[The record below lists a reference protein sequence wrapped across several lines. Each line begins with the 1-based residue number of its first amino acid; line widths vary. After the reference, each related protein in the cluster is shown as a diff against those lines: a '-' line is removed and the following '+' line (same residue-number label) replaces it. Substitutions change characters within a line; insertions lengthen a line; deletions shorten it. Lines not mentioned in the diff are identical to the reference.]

1 MRPPRIRQL
10 ALRCAGLMALLCSA
24 QSHADLCP
32 EPISANKVSG
42 KEHCLLM
49 RQYGSRTP
57 ETLLIWLHGDV
68 SAGGPANYHFPIAEK
83 ATAELGSDTFKSIAL
98 VRPSYP
104 DGSGEESGHAF
115 GHGGRSDHYTDKNL
129 GEIIGA
135 IERLKDL
142 YHPKRTVLVG
152 HSGGAA
158 SAAIILG
165 MAPATADA
173 ALLVAIPG
181 DLRTWRAGRRHWSR
195 SENPIDWAGK
205 VAPTI
210 RVIALTGDRDTN
222 TWPELAQQYTQ
233 MLQKRGVG
241 AETRLIEDA
250 DHNSAFRAPEVTA
263 ALRELVADTTTHKD
277 KRPAE

>member
-1 MRPPRIRQL
+1 MKTPLIRQFASCCTCL
-10 ALRCAGLMALLCSA
+10 LLLLCSA
-24 QSHADLCP
+24 NSLAAPCP
-32 EPISANKVSG
+32 EPLSATKVSG

-49 RQYGSRTP
+49 RQYGSDAP

-68 SAGGPANYHFPIAEK
+68 SSGGPANYHFPIAEK
-83 ATAELGSDTFKSIAL
+83 ATSDLGADTLTSIAL

-104 DGSGEESGHAF
+104 DGSGEESGYAF

-135 IERLKDL
+135 IERLKTH
-142 YHPKRTVLVG
+142 YRPKRTVLVG

-158 SAAIILG
+158 SAAIIIG
-165 MAPATADA
+165 MAPAIAEA

-195 SENPIDWAGK
+195 SENPSDWVGK
-205 VAPTI
+205 VAPTT
-210 RVIALTGDRDTN
+210 RVIALTGDLDTN

-233 MLQKRGVG
+233 LLQKNGVR
-241 AETRLIEDA
+241 AQMRLIERV
-250 DHNSAFRAPEVTA
+250 DHNGAFRAPEITA
-263 ALRELVADTTTHKD
+263 SLRELVADGAA
-277 KRPAE
+277 P